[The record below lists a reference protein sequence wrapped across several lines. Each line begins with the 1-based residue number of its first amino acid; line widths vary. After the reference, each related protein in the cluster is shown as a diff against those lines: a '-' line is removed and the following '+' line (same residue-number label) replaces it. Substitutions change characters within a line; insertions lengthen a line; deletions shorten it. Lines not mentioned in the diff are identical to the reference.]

1 VSLSGDGSITIRFD
15 RPDGKAGL
23 ENIWLLMALAVAYTA
38 SLVIIV
44 AIAKP
49 NDHSVWTVAGTLLLI
64 STDVTIAVLSWR
76 DIYTFGGLMPW
87 GKLSVPLRL
96 LIGAGMIAAAALL
109 WVPLVVV
116 VPVVQIVRGFID
128 LPRARRARGT
138 QLHVTDPG
146 IFSSDAD
153 ATLSSGEIADAL
165 ATYLSAVHGRL
176 PAAIWTK
183 VEAIRQTILEILPRA
198 EVLGPQELFLV
209 RRTAVDYLPVAL
221 QTYLRLPKGYAINR
235 GTAAGKTAY
244 KLLNEDLDLLMD
256 KLREVSEAVHR
267 QDSDALV
274 VHSRFLEQKFGKSK
288 LTLPS
293 G

>member
-1 VSLSGDGSITIRFD
+1 MSLSGRIAIRID

-23 ENIWLLMALAVAYTA
+23 ENIWLLTVLAVAYIA
-38 SLVIIV
+38 SIVIIV

-49 NDHSVWTVAGTLLLI
+49 NDPSVWTVAGGLLLI
-64 STDVTIAVLSWR
+64 STDVAIAVLSWR
-76 DIYTFGGLMPW
+76 DMCTFGGLMPW
-87 GKLSVPLRL
+87 GRLPVPLRL

-116 VPVVQIVRGFID
+116 VPVVQIIRGFID
-128 LPRARRARGT
+128 LPKARRARAT
-138 QLHVTDPG
+138 PQLVTDPG
-146 IFSSDAD
+146 ILSSDMD
-153 ATLSSGEIADAL
+153 ATLSSSEIADAL
-165 ATYLSAVHGRL
+165 ATYLAAVQGRL

-183 VEAIRQTILEILPRA
+183 VEAIRQTIVEILPRA

-221 QTYLRLPKGYAINR
+221 QTYLRLPKGYAISR

-244 KLLNEDLDLLMD
+244 KLLNEDLDMLKE
-256 KLREVSEAVHR
+256 KLGEVSEAVHR

-274 VHSRFLEQKFGKSK
+274 AHSRFLEQKFGGSK
-288 LTLPS
+288 LKLPS